1 MPTNK
6 PTYRVAKPN
15 PMFTDEQM
23 VLVRFVKFKQPV
35 ECAHCKKRRK
45 NHWTSLIP
53 FRAVTFESSFALDTQ
68 SGPLLPGLT
77 PVCGDHLLADDPVIM
92 DEMHTSFRY
101 YFNVTYARLAR
112 EHAAKQKKGAAN
124 AEANT

>member
-1 MPTNK
+1 MPANK

-23 VLVRFVKFKQPV
+23 VLIRFVKFKEPV
-35 ECAHCKKRRK
+35 ECAHCKKKRK

-53 FRAVTFESSFALDTQ
+53 FRAVTFGDTHLVLDTK

-77 PVCGDHLLADDPVIM
+77 PVCGDHLLADDKTIM

-101 YFNVTYARLAR
+101 YFNVTYNRLAK
-112 EHAAKQKKGAAN
+112 EHAAAKSKGKP
-124 AEANT
+124 